1 MMWRLGYVFKENSM
15 LDIKMSIKMKIICHL
30 RFASKRN
37 REVGEGE
44 MKKIC
49 QELQA
54 AEATFVSI

>member
-1 MMWRLGYVFKENSM
+1 M